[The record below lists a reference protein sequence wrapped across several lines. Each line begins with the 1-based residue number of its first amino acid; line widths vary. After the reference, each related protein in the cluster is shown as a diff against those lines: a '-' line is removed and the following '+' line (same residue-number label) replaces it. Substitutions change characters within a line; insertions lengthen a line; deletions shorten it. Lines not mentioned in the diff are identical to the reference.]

1 MAPDV
6 CVWWALAVC
15 QVPTQLLSFPLL
27 IKTEG
32 EKKMEMFMGQ
42 DKNRE
47 ITHQLSSQAK
57 QTRPEEIN
65 LILLQIN
72 N

>member
-27 IKTEG
+27 SKTEG

-47 ITHQLSSQAK
+47 ITHQLSQAK
-57 QTRPEEIN
+57 QTRPEEICN
-65 LILLQIN
+65 FITN
-72 N
+72 

>member
-6 CVWWALAVC
+6 CMGGTLAVC
-15 QVPTQLLSFPLL
+15 QVPTQLLSFPLFSN
-27 IKTEG
+27 TEG
-32 EKKMEMFMGQ
+32 EKKKEMFMGQ

-47 ITHQLSSQAK
+47 ITHQLPSQAK
-57 QTRPEEIN
+57 QTQPEEIN